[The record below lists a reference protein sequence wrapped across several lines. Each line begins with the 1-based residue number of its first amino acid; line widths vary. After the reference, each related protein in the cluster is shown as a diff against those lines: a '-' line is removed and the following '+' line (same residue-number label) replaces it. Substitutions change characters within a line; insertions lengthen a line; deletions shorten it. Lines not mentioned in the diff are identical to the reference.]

1 MCIIKPKQYSLLTL
15 LKGCKMFKFD
25 PAFFAL
31 GCLHLLGGI
40 VLGLFG
46 NDDLVTYSQIIGGFV
61 VIALS
66 HFAHIERV

>member
-1 MCIIKPKQYSLLTL
+1 
-15 LKGCKMFKFD
+15 MFKFD